1 MIHGADVSQ
10 ILLNC
15 LTFPLCHVPDS
26 KLEVEFFRT
35 RYKLT
40 NPCKCH
46 SAMLSQVLL
55 EEEAKPCHNRM
66 AQVCIKG
73 EEAMMERDFRR
84 KIYKLFLPC
93 ILVIITSRDSSKF
106 KTKSSPPL
114 KPTTH
119 FQRSVWLTSSVPLEV
134 SCLVQQQLS
143 FEDSLTTKSH
153 RPHITLTCSKTTL
166 LKLLIFY

>member
-26 KLEVEFFRT
+26 KLEVELFRT

-106 KTKSSPPL
+106 KTKS
-114 KPTTH
+114 
-119 FQRSVWLTSSVPLEV
+119 LT
-134 SCLVQQQLS
+134 
-143 FEDSLTTKSH
+143 F
-153 RPHITLTCSKTTL
+153 
-166 LKLLIFY
+166 